1 VSSKTTP
8 SKNKNTG
15 LGQGVQAFF
24 GGGGGGDAK
33 EDSATP
39 QTSEQSP
46 APVKP
51 VREKSRTTVILY
63 NDTLEAIELLKAQSR
78 KKGVKASMS
87 DILNDAVELLVQER
101 NKQSA

>member
-1 VSSKTTP
+1 MSPKTTT
-8 SKNKNTG
+8 SKKNTG
-15 LGQGVQAFF
+15 LGQGVNAFF
-24 GGGGGGDAK
+24 AGGGDTKDAPAAAK
-33 EDSATP
+33 TP
-39 QTSEQSP
+39 EQ
-46 APVKP
+46 KP

-101 NKQSA
+101 NKSAV

>member
-1 VSSKTTP
+1 VNSKTTP
-8 SKNKNTG
+8 SKKKNTG

-24 GGGGGGDAK
+24 GGGGDTN
-33 EDSATP
+33 ENPTATKAVEESLVP
-39 QTSEQSP
+39 P
-46 APVKP
+46 KP

-78 KKGVKASMS
+78 KKGIKASMS

-101 NKQSA
+101 NKPSV

>member
-1 VSSKTTP
+1 MSPRTTTA
-8 SKNKNTG
+8 KKKNTG
-15 LGQGVQAFF
+15 LGVQAFF
-24 GGGGGGDAK
+24 SGG
-33 EDSATP
+33 EDSKGAPAAT
-39 QTSEQSP
+39 Q
-46 APVKP
+46 APSKP

-101 NKQSA
+101 NKPSE

>member
-1 VSSKTTP
+1 MSPKTT
-8 SKNKNTG
+8 SKSKNTG

-24 GGGGGGDAK
+24 GGG
-33 EDSATP
+33 DSKREPTATNA
-39 QTSEQSP
+39 SEQ
-46 APVKP
+46 PVVPPKP